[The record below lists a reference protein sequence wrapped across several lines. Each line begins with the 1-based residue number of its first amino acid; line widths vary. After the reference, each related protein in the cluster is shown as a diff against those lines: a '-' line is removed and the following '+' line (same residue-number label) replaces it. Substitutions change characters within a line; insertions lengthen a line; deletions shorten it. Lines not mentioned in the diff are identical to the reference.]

1 MDTRYHDCKYSE
13 RAKTVS
19 KTLEDKWVEQFERE
33 KERKKRQKEAAA
45 QAEVASKKRREAA
58 DLERDVERAHWQM
71 HRYEGIILWTDL

>member
-1 MDTRYHDCKYSE
+1 MDTRYHDCRYSE

-45 QAEVASKKRREAA
+45 QAEVARKKRREDA
-58 DLERDVERAHWQM
+58 DLERAHWQM
-71 HRYEGIILWTDL
+71 HRYEGIILWADL